1 MGNLT
6 PKQEREL
13 KLEQIRKIYPQKF
26 GDYVDEQMYI
36 DNDVI
41 PIEPMSAKEPLNEEQ
56 QEDMFTN
63 PNYLIEEKK
72 DGTRATL
79 HIRRDGNRLFS
90 RRISKKTN
98 WYSENTDSVP
108 HIRDL
113 NIPIRLR
120 GTIIDGEL
128 SIPNGDF
135 KDISSIMNCLWDEAI
150 LRQEEMGKKV
160 RLNAFDIIYYK
171 GVYVAK
177 MPLIKRK
184 ELLRKV
190 VEEINSPHIQLE
202 KWYHLDNPVITVDDN
217 LVHELCKD
225 GAKDR
230 YPNLYSEA
238 DIGETVPFDVEVSRK
253 AFYEYIILTGG
264 EGLMA
269 KPVEGTYKH
278 TRGREYTKIK
288 KFITREVICLGFTP
302 PTEEYE
308 GKERDT
314 WQYWGMYR
322 QGHLEEI
329 IEGEEPCP
337 YTRDHEVKPVTK
349 HFAKDWVGNIK
360 YGVIITGAELLEWQK
375 KNPKEKP
382 ITTMLE
388 GRMIL
393 DIGEC
398 SGFDEETREYFTQ
411 HQTKMVGKVIELKAH
426 EVLKTGKLRH
436 PRFLRIR
443 NDKEME
449 RCIYKDHMEG

>member
-135 KDISSIMNCLWDEAI
+135 KDI
-150 LRQEEMGKKV
+150 
-160 RLNAFDIIYYK
+160 
-171 GVYVAK
+171 
-177 MPLIKRK
+177 
-184 ELLRKV
+184 
-190 VEEINSPHIQLE
+190 
-202 KWYHLDNPVITVDDN
+202 
-217 LVHELCKD
+217 
-225 GAKDR
+225 
-230 YPNLYSEA
+230 
-238 DIGETVPFDVEVSRK
+238 
-253 AFYEYIILTGG
+253 
-264 EGLMA
+264 
-269 KPVEGTYKH
+269 
-278 TRGREYTKIK
+278 
-288 KFITREVICLGFTP
+288 
-302 PTEEYE
+302 
-308 GKERDT
+308 
-314 WQYWGMYR
+314 
-322 QGHLEEI
+322 
-329 IEGEEPCP
+329 
-337 YTRDHEVKPVTK
+337 
-349 HFAKDWVGNIK
+349 
-360 YGVIITGAELLEWQK
+360 
-375 KNPKEKP
+375 
-382 ITTMLE
+382 
-388 GRMIL
+388 
-393 DIGEC
+393 
-398 SGFDEETREYFTQ
+398 
-411 HQTKMVGKVIELKAH
+411 
-426 EVLKTGKLRH
+426 
-436 PRFLRIR
+436 
-443 NDKEME
+443 
-449 RCIYKDHMEG
+449 